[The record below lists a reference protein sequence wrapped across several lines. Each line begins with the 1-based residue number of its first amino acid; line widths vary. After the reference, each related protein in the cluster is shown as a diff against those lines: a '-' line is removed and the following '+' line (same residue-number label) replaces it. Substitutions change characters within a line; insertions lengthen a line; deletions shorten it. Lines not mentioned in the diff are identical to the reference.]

1 MRRFLLI
8 VLLAAA
14 VISCGIYAPFHHD
27 LERARAAV
35 RDGGLSIETD
45 AGRIEYAERGDGP
58 ALLSIHGAGG
68 GYDQG
73 LSLAA
78 GLVGDGNWVIA
89 PSRFGYLGTPEP
101 ADISPAAQADAHAAL
116 LEALGVQ
123 EAIVVG
129 TSAGA
134 LSAMELA
141 LRRPDMV
148 KALILLVPASYSPDN
163 PVTIEES
170 GGNAFAFWVVNNGGD
185 FAWWATERLS
195 PSVLNQFVGTP
206 PAIVA
211 AAPRAEQERVAE
223 TLSAMQPLSAR
234 ARGINIDSMGDMSSR
249 PLEQIRAPTLVI
261 SARDDLFNTASA
273 AE

>member
-1 MRRFLLI
+1 
-8 VLLAAA
+8 
-14 VISCGIYAPFHHD
+14 
-27 LERARAAV
+27 
-35 RDGGLSIETD
+35 
-45 AGRIEYAERGDGP
+45 
-58 ALLSIHGAGG
+58 
-68 GYDQG
+68 
-73 LSLAA
+73 
-78 GLVGDGNWVIA
+78 
-89 PSRFGYLGTPEP
+89 
-101 ADISPAAQADAHAAL
+101 
-116 LEALGVQ
+116 
-123 EAIVVG
+123 
-129 TSAGA
+129 
-134 LSAMELA
+134 MELA

-234 ARGINIDSMGDMSSR
+234 VRGINIDSMGDMSSR

-273 AE
+273 AEYTARQIPGAELVIYENGGHLLVGRGEETRTKVRTFLDARLSAQD